1 VFTIGSQIGFGNYV
15 CHALFQRERESR
27 LLTLDDVHPGAA
39 RSVPPSALRQSPP
52 RIAVRFLDVTLFLCL
67 ASSFFTF
74 IQPAPYEFLAGLVAF
89 ACLAAGVSIDVKIL
103 PMVFLLFLL
112 QIGGL
117 MSLIPIWG
125 DQEAQT
131 FVIISI
137 YLAVTGVIL
146 AIAILDDTQRR
157 YELIANG
164 YVVAGVC
171 AAIFGIIGYFQLAPG
186 SEAFLMS
193 GRAVSTFKDP
203 NITGAFYI
211 PPLLFLLAIFFTS
224 RIRPLQLIAFL
235 IIAVGLLL
243 AFSRAAWGQFTF
255 TTIIMWL
262 LLFITR
268 QNAWQRQRMILII
281 AVMGAAL
288 VGLLLILFSIEAVQK
303 MILERAT
310 LFQAY
315 DTGTEGSRFNIQQRS
330 IENIL
335 EHPNGMGPWVF
346 GRVYGLV
353 SHNSYLGVFLNHGWL
368 GGIAYVALTVTTLAI
383 GFRSIFVRTPWQVP
397 MVAVLCAYVG
407 MCLESIIV
415 DTDHWRNYYLLVGMM
430 WGMFAATVNYQ
441 RRERQSAAAYG

>member
-1 VFTIGSQIGFGNYV
+1 LASKTTFARCYFV
-15 CHALFQRERESR
+15 AKESR
-27 LLTLDDVHPGAA
+27 LLTLEDVHPGAA
-39 RSVPPSALRQSPP
+39 RPVPPSALRQSPP
-52 RIAVRFLDVTLFLCL
+52 RIGVRFLDALLFLCV

-89 ACLAAGVSIDVKIL
+89 ACLVAGVSIDVKIL

-117 MSLIPIWG
+117 LSLIPIWG
-125 DQEAQT
+125 DTEAQT

-137 YLAVTGVIL
+137 YLAVTGVII
-146 AIAILDDTQRR
+146 AIAVLDDTQRR

-164 YVVAGVC
+164 YVVAGVL
-171 AAIFGIIGYFQLAPG
+171 AAIFGIIGYFQLASG
-186 SEAFLMS
+186 SEAFMMS

-211 PPLLFLLAIFFTS
+211 PPLLFLLAVFFTS
-224 RIRPLQLIAFL
+224 RVGPLQLIAFL

-255 TTIIMWL
+255 TTITMWL

-268 QNAWQRQRMILII
+268 ENARQRQRMILII
-281 AVMGAAL
+281 LVMGAAL
-288 VGLLLILFSIEAVQK
+288 VGLLVILFSIEAVQK

-368 GGIAYVALTVTTLAI
+368 GGVVYVALTVTTLVI

-397 MVAVLCAYVG
+397 MVAVVCAYIG

-415 DTDHWRNYYLLVGMM
+415 DTDHWRNYYLLVGMV
-430 WGMFAATVNYQ
+430 WGMFAATANYQ
-441 RRERQSAAAYG
+441 RREQEPAGSYG

>member
-1 VFTIGSQIGFGNYV
+1 M
-15 CHALFQRERESR
+15 
-27 LLTLDDVHPGAA
+27 LTLNDVHPGV
-39 RSVPPSALRQSPP
+39 RSLPPSALRQAPP
-52 RIAVRFLDVTLFLCL
+52 RVAVQFLHVTLFLCL

-74 IQPAPYEFLAGLVAF
+74 VQPAPYEFLAALVGF
-89 ACLAAGVSIDVKIL
+89 ACLVAGVSIDVKIL

-112 QIGGL
+112 QVGGL

-125 DQEAQT
+125 DKEALT

-137 YLAVTGVIL
+137 YLAVTGIIMAVAVL
-146 AIAILDDTQRR
+146 EDTQRR

-164 YVVAGVC
+164 YVVAGVFT
-171 AAIFGIIGYFQLAPG
+171 AIFGFIGYFQLVPG
-186 SEAFLMS
+186 SENFMMS

-203 NITGAFYI
+203 NITGAFYV
-211 PPLLFLLAIFFTS
+211 PPLLFLLAVFFTN
-224 RIRPLQLIAFL
+224 RVRPLQLIAFL

-243 AFSRAAWGQFTF
+243 AFSRAAWGQFMF
-255 TTIIMWL
+255 TAIIMWL

-268 QNAWQRQRMILII
+268 ENARQRQRMVLII
-281 AVMGAAL
+281 VVMGAAL
-288 VGLLLILFSIEAVQK
+288 VGLLLILFSIEPVQK

-368 GGIAYVALTVTTLAI
+368 GGIAYLALTGTTLAI
-383 GFRSIFVRTPWQVP
+383 GFRSMFVRTPWQVP
-397 MVAVLCAYVG
+397 MVAVLCAYIG

-415 DTDHWRNYYLLVGMM
+415 DTDHWRNYYLLVGMV

-441 RRERQSAAAYG
+441 RRERQSAGLSGQIA